1 MSYRSQ
7 SESALKTYFSS
18 KVGVPVYSG
27 TSDSIKAMP
36 CVVVSYAGATENPP
50 RTGNMDLTIEVS
62 IQSEIGEDAQPGAM
76 ATHDEIV
83 DAIGNAINWLDLQSV
98 NAAESHFYIFDIID
112 QGGIEKDT
120 DGTLIKETFTF
131 TIACAL
137 GDF

>member
-7 SESALKTYFSS
+7 SESALKTYFAS

-27 TSDSIKAMP
+27 TSDQVKRMP

-50 RTGNMDLTIEVS
+50 RTGNMDLTVEVS
-62 IQSEIGEDAQPGAM
+62 VQSEIGEEAQPGAM

-83 DAIGNAINWLDLQSV
+83 DAIGNAINWPDLQTV
-98 NAAESHFYIFDIID
+98 NATETHFHVFDIID
-112 QGGIEKDT
+112 QGGIEKDF
-120 DGTLIKETFTF
+120 DGTVLRETFTF

>member
-1 MSYRSQ
+1 MSYRGQ
-7 SESALKTYFSS
+7 SESALKTYFAS

-27 TSDSIKAMP
+27 TSDQVKGMP

-50 RTGNMDLTIEVS
+50 RTGNMDLTVEVS
-62 IQSEIGEDAQPGAM
+62 VQSEIGEEAQPGAM

-83 DAIGNAINWLDLQSV
+83 DAIGNAINWFDLQTV
-98 NAAESHFYIFDIID
+98 NATATHFHVFDIID
-112 QGGIEKDT
+112 QGGIEKDF
-120 DGTLIKETFTF
+120 DGTVLRETFTF

>member
-7 SESALKTYFSS
+7 AESALKSYFAG
-18 KVGVPVYSG
+18 KVGIPVYSG
-27 TSDSIKAMP
+27 TSDRIKQMP

-50 RTGNMDLTIEVS
+50 RTGNMDLTVEVS
-62 IQSEIGEDAQPGAM
+62 IQSEVGEDAQPGAM
-76 ATHDEIV
+76 ATHDNIV
-83 DAIGNAINWLDLQSV
+83 DSIGNAINWSDLQAV
-98 NAAESHFYIFDIID
+98 NATETHFHIFDIID

-120 DGTLIKETFTF
+120 DGTLLRETFTF

>member
-7 SESALKTYFSS
+7 SESALKTYFTS

-27 TSDSIKAMP
+27 TSDQIKEMP

-50 RTGNMDLTIEVS
+50 RTGNMDLTVEVS
-62 IQSEIGEDAQPGAM
+62 VQSEIGKEAQPGAM

-83 DAIGNAINWLDLQSV
+83 DAIGSAINCPDLQTV
-98 NAAESHFYIFDIID
+98 NATETHFHVFDIID
-112 QGGIEKDT
+112 QGGIEKDF
-120 DGTLIKETFTF
+120 DGTVLREAFTF

>member
-7 SESALKTYFSS
+7 SESALKTYFAS

-27 TSDSIKAMP
+27 TSDQVKGVP

-50 RTGNMDLTIEVS
+50 RTGNMDLTVEVNV
-62 IQSEIGEDAQPGAM
+62 QSEIGEEAQPGAM

-83 DAIGNAINWLDLQSV
+83 DAIGNAINWPDLQTL
-98 NAAESHFYIFDIID
+98 NATETHFHVFDIID
-112 QGGIEKDT
+112 QGGIEKDF
-120 DGTLIKETFTF
+120 DGTILRETFTF